1 MPLLTVTALA
11 EAGAAAS
18 FDVAAIMQA
27 AVTSVQADMFKVLGI
42 AVPAAVT
49 IIGAVRAQGNSS
61 KGGSCSPGGEVS
73 GERVCKAERG
83 IPEPPPLR

>member
-27 AVTSVQADMFKVLGI
+27 AVTSVQGDLFKVLGI
-42 AVPAAVT
+42 VVPAAV
-49 IIGAVRAQGNSS
+49 IIVGASVAV
-61 KGGSCSPGGEVS
+61 KY
-73 GERVCKAERG
+73 G
-83 IPEPPPLR
+83 IRWLKSLKSA

>member
-27 AVTSVQADMFKVLGI
+27 AVTSVQADMVKVLGI
-42 AVPAAVT
+42 AVPVAVT
-49 IIGAVRAQGNSS
+49 IIGAGVAVRY
-61 KGGSCSPGGEVS
+61 
-73 GERVCKAERG
+73 G
-83 IPEPPPLR
+83 IRWLKSLKSA

>member
-18 FDVAAIMQA
+18 FDVVAIMQA

-49 IIGAVRAQGNSS
+49 ILGAGVAVRY
-61 KGGSCSPGGEVS
+61 
-73 GERVCKAERG
+73 G
-83 IPEPPPLR
+83 IRWLKSLKSA

>member
-27 AVTSVQADMFKVLGI
+27 AVTSVQGDLFKVLGI
-42 AVPAAVT
+42 VVPAAVT
-49 IIGAVRAQGNSS
+49 IVGASVA
-61 KGGSCSPGGEVS
+61 V
-73 GERVCKAERG
+73 
-83 IPEPPPLR
+83 

>member
-11 EAGAAAS
+11 ESGPAAS

-49 IIGAVRAQGNSS
+49 IIGAGVAVRY
-61 KGGSCSPGGEVS
+61 
-73 GERVCKAERG
+73 G
-83 IPEPPPLR
+83 IRWLKSLRSA

>member
-49 IIGAVRAQGNSS
+49 IIGAAVAVRY
-61 KGGSCSPGGEVS
+61 
-73 GERVCKAERG
+73 G
-83 IPEPPPLR
+83 IRWLKSLKSA